1 MKRLLSIEL
10 QKIWKNR
17 PSRIL
22 TISYFIL
29 LSLIAL
35 IATVR
40 FDFGA
45 IKFQLAEQGI
55 FNFPFIWH
63 FNSFIAI
70 YGKVFLGVIIVSM
83 ISNEYSYGT
92 LKQNLI
98 DGMTKKEFIL
108 SKFYTS
114 VLFAVISTLFVFTVS
129 LILGLIYSS
138 YTEIGIIFSE
148 MEYLL
153 AFFISLVCFSSMCL
167 FVGIL
172 IKRSAFALGFIG
184 IWLIFEIVL
193 VHFKIGFPQGLKVF
207 LPMEA
212 MSQLLIEPL
221 SRLSAIKQVGKMVGN
236 KEVKDY
242 AVHFTTILIVLSWT
256 AIFVISSYKII
267 KKRDL

>member
-1 MKRLLSIEL
+1 MKRLLAIEL
-10 QKIWKNR
+10 QKMWKNR
-17 PSRIL
+17 ASRII

-40 FDFGA
+40 FDFGNF
-45 IKFQLAEQGI
+45 KLQFAEQGI

-63 FNSFIAI
+63 FNSFVAV
-70 YGKVFLGVIIVSM
+70 YGKVFLGIIIVSM

-108 SKFYTS
+108 SKLYAS
-114 VLFAVISTLFVFTVS
+114 VLFSLISTLFVFVVS

-138 YTEIGIIFSE
+138 YTEIDIIFSG

-153 AFFISLVCFSSMCL
+153 AYFISLVCFSCMCI

-184 IWLIFEIVL
+184 LWLFIEIIL
-193 VHFKIGFPQGLKVF
+193 VHARIGFPEGLKGF

-212 MSQLLIEPL
+212 MSRLLIEPIT
-221 SRLSAIKQVGKMVGN
+221 RLSAIKTVSKLAGV

-242 AVHFTTILIVLSWT
+242 AVHLSTILLVLAWAT
-256 AIFVISSYKII
+256 IFIFSSYKII